1 MLTLNLSVSER
12 RLRMAKKESTFMSM
26 VLTLLIVTLVASAA
40 LGYIYEITK
49 GPIAASKLAK
59 LNNAIKQVVPEY
71 DTIPGDEVY
80 KMGIDGDTLVFY
92 PAKKDGEL
100 VGTAISTFTNKG
112 FGGNIKL
119 MVGLLPDGTINN
131 ISVLEHKETPGLG
144 DKMSKK
150 KSEWS
155 IQFNGK
161 NPSDFKLKVTKDGG
175 DVDAITASTISSR
188 AFCDAVERAHKAY
201 MEGGKK

>member
-1 MLTLNLSVSER
+1 
-12 RLRMAKKESTFMSM
+12 MAKKESTFKSM
-26 VLTLLIVTLVASAA
+26 VLTLLIVTFVASAA
-40 LGYIYEITK
+40 LGYIYELTK

-59 LNNAIKQVVPEY
+59 LNSAIKQVVPEY
-71 DTIPGDEVY
+71 DTIPQSEVY
-80 KMGIDGDTLVFY
+80 KIGIDGDTLVFY
-92 PAKKDGEL
+92 PAKKEGQL
-100 VGTAISTFTNKG
+100 VGTAISTFTNLG

-131 ISVLEHKETPGLG
+131 ISVLEHHETPGLG

-150 KSEWS
+150 KSTWS
-155 IQFNGK
+155 VQFNGK

-188 AFCDAVERAHKAY
+188 AFCDAVNRAYKAY
-201 MEGGKK
+201 MEGGKQ

>member
-1 MLTLNLSVSER
+1 
-12 RLRMAKKESTFMSM
+12 
-26 VLTLLIVTLVASAA
+26 
-40 LGYIYEITK
+40 
-49 GPIAASKLAK
+49 
-59 LNNAIKQVVPEY
+59 
-71 DTIPGDEVY
+71 
-80 KMGIDGDTLVFY
+80 
-92 PAKKDGEL
+92 
-100 VGTAISTFTNKG
+100 
-112 FGGNIKL
+112 
-119 MVGLLPDGTINN
+119 
-131 ISVLEHKETPGLG
+131 
-144 DKMSKK
+144 MSKK